1 MNKFYQLL
9 RINHYIKNF
18 LVFAP
23 LLFTSKLSNNHDIFN
38 SLYAFI
44 VFCILASCVY
54 ILNDILDLDSDRIH
68 PHKKKNKPLAAKII
82 SINTAKIIFILL
94 ILILSILIF
103 FNNKVMTASFIYL
116 FLNFIYTIYLK
127 KIPYI
132 DIIALS
138 SNYILRIYM
147 GCAVLTVDL
156 SIWMGATVF
165 FSALFISTLKR
176 RQELLLYG
184 SRSREVLKRY
194 SIKNLKRIINVSA
207 LVTIIFYS
215 LYVFSINEKLIL
227 TIPMVI
233 YGVLRYM
240 HRSEKENFSDSPVD
254 EIIKDKQNI
263 LLILIW
269 FLIIIN
275 S

>member
-1 MNKFYQLL
+1 
-9 RINHYIKNF
+9 
-18 LVFAP
+18 
-23 LLFTSKLSNNHDIFN
+23 
-38 SLYAFI
+38 
-44 VFCILASCVY
+44 
-54 ILNDILDLDSDRIH
+54 
-68 PHKKKNKPLAAKII
+68 
-82 SINTAKIIFILL
+82 
-94 ILILSILIF
+94 
-103 FNNKVMTASFIYL
+103 
-116 FLNFIYTIYLK
+116 
-127 KIPYI
+127 
-132 DIIALS
+132 
-138 SNYILRIYM
+138 M